1 MLKTDGAGWWNQIDQ
16 PGVFASTR
24 PAGRARAGTNLAAL
38 GERTNNQRTIMRRS
52 GRASA
57 RFAAPRP
64 TGSLGVKRR
73 GGARTPPGAPSSSRY
88 AIQEWR
94 HAPCSPFSSSARFWA
109 RPPHNLDATVW
120 ALTHATALRKRVPA
134 QALGPPPV
142 AATVSTPRRH
152 QSLSAARTLRTT
164 SMVATTL
171 RESMASTTTIGA
183 SMVSA
188 LTRLSG

>member
-1 MLKTDGAGWWNQIDQ
+1 MLKTDGAGWWNQIE
-16 PGVFASTR
+16 R
-24 PAGRARAGTNLAAL
+24 PAGRFASTPSCWASARRHQPRRPWYS
-38 GERTNNQRTIMRRS
+38 GERTNNQRTIRIPLDMSLGPLCRPLS
-52 GRASA
+52 SA
-57 RFAAPRP
+57 H
-64 TGSLGVKRR
+64 TLGVKTR
-73 GGARTPPGAPSSSRY
+73 GGARTPPGAPTSSRY

-94 HAPCSPFSSSARFWA
+94 HAPSPFSSSARFWA

-171 RESMASTTTIGA
+171 R
-183 SMVSA
+183 V
-188 LTRLSG
+188 